1 MEDRIVKT
9 LATAVAVLALA
20 GVAYAAEVN
29 DITVKASG
37 IT

>member
-1 MEDRIVKT
+1 MMKT

-20 GVAYAAEVN
+20 GVAYAAEAN